1 MNVDNNMNS
10 LSGNQIQFL
19 REKLQKEVKLYIELD
34 DKIKALNKA
43 AKDYAKKVEKEK
55 LDKLNQIA
63 KDNKTKKNENVKNK
77 FKKDIKDN
85 TLD

>member
-1 MNVDNNMNS
+1 M
-10 LSGNQIQFL
+10 
-19 REKLQKEVKLYIELD
+19 
-34 DKIKALNKA
+34 DKIATENNNKIKKENKA
-43 AKDYAKKVEKEK
+43 AKVYAKKVEKEK